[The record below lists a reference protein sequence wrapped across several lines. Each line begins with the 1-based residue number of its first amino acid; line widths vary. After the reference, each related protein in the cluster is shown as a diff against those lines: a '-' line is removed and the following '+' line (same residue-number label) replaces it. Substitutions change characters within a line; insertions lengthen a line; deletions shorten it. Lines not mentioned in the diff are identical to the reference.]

1 MVDAEPTYNG
11 KMRVTTPPPPPKGL
25 KRIVP
30 TGNCY
35 FTFSCPLGASVRL
48 PCGGGGGHKSCNLSL
63 SQPFVQWSDK
73 QQSPYEWDGGEG
85 A

>member
-11 KMRVTTPPPPPKGL
+11 KMRVTTPPKRL

-35 FTFSCPLGASVRL
+35 FTFACPLGALVRF
-48 PCGGGGGHKSCNLSL
+48 PCGGGTQKLQFKSESALCSMVRQTAEPL
-63 SQPFVQWSDK
+63 
-73 QQSPYEWDGGEG
+73 
-85 A
+85 